1 MGVVKGKVKMKGIL
15 KIGTVLK
22 FMKIFVKSMKMV
34 ASDPNINYYERNK
47 ETR

>member
-1 MGVVKGKVKMKGIL
+1 LL

-22 FMKIFVKSMKMV
+22 FMKIFLKTMKMV
-34 ASDPNINYYERNK
+34 ASEPNNNYFELNK